1 MILCMQK
8 KNRSKI
14 GKEKELKEVIPG
26 KGMLKPKRTKNVEKN
41 TESNPVI
48 RI

>member
-1 MILCMQK
+1 MQK

-26 KGMLKPKRTKNVEKN
+26 KGMLKRKRTKNVEKN